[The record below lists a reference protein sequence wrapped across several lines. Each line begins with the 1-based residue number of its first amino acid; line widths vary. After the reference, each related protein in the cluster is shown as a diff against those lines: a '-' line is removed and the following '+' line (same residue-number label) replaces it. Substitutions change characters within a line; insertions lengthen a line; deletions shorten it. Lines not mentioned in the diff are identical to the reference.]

1 MQRFAQHCC
10 FTSGIVMLLVLP
22 FARSSC
28 CATVLCQQL
37 VAQQF
42 VQLITTKYSTVGRQ
56 IARATVE
63 TSSIAMWHKKPLRP
77 NSLLFSWFSS
87 ARSVK
92 NCYILVL
99 LEVHEAYV
107 SACTLLTVFLLLL
120 FTGPYIK
127 MLCFVSKQG
136 IFNCLCVNVFFLRI
150 SRFDFLQSASARTR
164 SL

>member
-42 VQLITTKYSTVGRQ
+42 VQLITTKYFTVGRQ

-63 TSSIAMWHKKPLRP
+63 TSSIAMWHKKPLHE
-77 NSLLFSWFSS
+77 FA
-87 ARSVK
+87 ARVIR
-92 NCYILVL
+92 CVQTAYCLV
-99 LEVHEAYV
+99 
-107 SACTLLTVFLLLL
+107 
-120 FTGPYIK
+120 
-127 MLCFVSKQG
+127 
-136 IFNCLCVNVFFLRI
+136 
-150 SRFDFLQSASARTR
+150 DFLPLGVSRIVIF
-164 SL
+164 